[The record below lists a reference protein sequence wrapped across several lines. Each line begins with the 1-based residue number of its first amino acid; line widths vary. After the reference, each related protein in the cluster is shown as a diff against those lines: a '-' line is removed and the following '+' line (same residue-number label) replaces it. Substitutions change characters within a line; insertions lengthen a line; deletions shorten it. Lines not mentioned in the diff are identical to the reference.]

1 MTSVRAAAGWQGTA
15 AAASMVAASLITSG
29 CGSHARL
36 LARSVKPSTQQ
47 VVEREAVNAVDS
59 GDGDYELRGLRAK
72 LDANPGD
79 LKARFALAQRY
90 QTLGFNE
97 VAVEHG
103 RLAVERMPES
113 EEAQVEL
120 AKLLWRAGRSSEAA
134 KFLGEFSRNHEL
146 AVGGWAWLGLVRDD
160 SGDWKAGESAYRKA
174 LALEP
179 NRDDLHNNLGYCLL
193 RQGKRK
199 EAEAEFRTA
208 VKLDPNS
215 VVARNNLGSV
225 LTSNPAEAVANL
237 QSVSDPATA
246 HNNLAAAFIE
256 AGKYA
261 DARLELSE
269 ALRYNRQHPA
279 ALNNLALVSKLDGK
293 PAEFVP
299 QTGKQAPAAS
309 GAVAR
314 SGSWVGR
321 TWRRMW
327 GLGEPVLKSGNLT
340 TNNDGGGAVASR
352 KQGE

>member
-1 MTSVRAAAGWQGTA
+1 MAVGSQCNA
-15 AAASMVAASLITSG
+15 VAASLLAASLVASG
-29 CGSHARL
+29 CGSHTRL
-36 LARSVKPSTQQ
+36 LARSVRPSTQQ

-90 QTLGFNE
+90 QTLGFQE
-97 VAVEHG
+97 IAVEHG
-103 RLAVERMPES
+103 RLAVERMPDS

-134 KFLGEFSRNHEL
+134 KLLGDFSKTHEL
-146 AVGGWAWLGLVRDD
+146 AVGAWAWLGLVRDD

-174 LALEP
+174 LALQP
-179 NRDDLHNNLGYCLL
+179 KRDDLHNNLGYCLL

-199 EAEAEFRTA
+199 EAEAEFRAA
-208 VKLDPNS
+208 VQLDPHS

-225 LTSNPAEAVANL
+225 LTSNPSEAVANL

-261 DARLELSE
+261 DARQELSE
-269 ALRYNRQHPA
+269 ALRYNRQHSA
-279 ALNNLALVSKLDGK
+279 ALNNLALVSQLDGK

-299 QTGKQAPAAS
+299 RAGNQKPS
-309 GAVAR
+309 GAGPAVGNA
-314 SGSWVGR
+314 SWVGR

-327 GLGEPVLKSGNLT
+327 GLREPVLNSDKFTN
-340 TNNDGGGAVASR
+340 NNDGDGAIASR

>member
-1 MTSVRAAAGWQGTA
+1 MAVGSQCTA
-15 AAASMVAASLITSG
+15 VAASLLAASLVASG
-29 CGSHARL
+29 CGSHTRL
-36 LARSVKPSTQQ
+36 LARSVRPSTQQ

-90 QTLGFNE
+90 QTLGFHE

-113 EEAQVEL
+113 EAAQVEL
-120 AKLLWRAGRSSEAA
+120 AKLLWRAGRSVEAA

-146 AVGGWAWLGLVRDD
+146 AAGGWAWLGLVRDD

-174 LALEP
+174 LALQP
-179 NRDDLHNNLGYCLL
+179 DRDDLHNNLGYCLL

-199 EAEAEFRTA
+199 DAEAEFRIA
-208 VKLDPNS
+208 VRLDPHS

-261 DARLELSE
+261 DARQELSE
-269 ALRYNRQHPA
+269 ALRYNPQHPA
-279 ALNNLALVSKLDGK
+279 ALNNLTLVSKLDGK
-293 PAEFVP
+293 PAEFAP
-299 QTGKQAPAAS
+299 QAGKQTATA
-309 GAVAR
+309 AVAA
-314 SGSWVGR
+314 GGNASWVGR

-327 GLGEPVLKSGNLT
+327 GLRQPVSNSGNFT
-340 TNNDGGGAVASR
+340 KNNDGGGAIASR